1 MNDAIAIRIYKE
13 GITESPTN
21 RVDAT
26 PSQQQEASTQEGKV
40 NKADGIRNSA
50 VTAALISA
58 AKQSLM
64 QGVNKYAELSGNY
77 DVTDN
82 LSLILEGASMVA
94 MMFAGPVGWISAGA
108 AMANKLVNIATTLIK
123 EKREINYLKDGLG
136 VVQTYGNRGDY

>member
-13 GITESPTN
+13 GTAESTTN

-26 PSQQQEASTQEGKV
+26 PSAQEATTQEGKA

-58 AKQSLM
+58 AKQAAM

-77 DVTDN
+77 NVTDN
-82 LSLILEGASMVA
+82 LSLVLEGASMVA
-94 MMFAGPVGWISAGA
+94 MMFAGPVGWISAGSM
-108 AMANKLVNIATTLIK
+108 MANKIVNYAVEITK

-136 VVQTYGNRGDY
+136 MVQTYGNRGDY